1 MQVIAHNLISQ
12 YSDRQLNI
20 TKKGKEKNTEKLAS
34 GYRINRSADDAAGLS
49 ISEKLRWQ
57 IRGLNRG
64 TKNIGD
70 GISLVQ
76 TADGAMSEMH
86 GVLQR
91 VRELSIQAY
100 NDSNT
105 QEDRDAIQD
114 EIGESLKELQRI
126 AETTTFNTKELLM
139 GDTVTTMQITGD
151 EEIGIQVRQTMTRSV
166 PEWLYNNMDKELTV
180 HPGYTQGGQAKGP
193 NDHMIVTKPG
203 GIPDKYYGAKDP
215 NLESQGYV
223 HGKEWTDTI
232 ADNPSAKISFSGLI
246 NSANTA
252 LDLYNSLFDLIG
264 SKISFSCGT
273 CSSYMNSIAF
283 AGSEPSMTTEEFAK
297 VENAETDIIGRVNL
311 TNLGYFEEIRD
322 VMTKYGEDYAKGAQG
337 SPAEQAEV
345 KALAEKIAGSLR
357 DNVVKELERT
367 TEGKHFD
374 RVMKVNG
381 DPYSLYVYDLRDT
394 DVLQKG
400 FGEPDGT
407 VADTSIRTTAK
418 VTYVLDSTMVKKG
431 ETANV
436 VSPTMI
442 ECGALSPNSIPI
454 RLPNVTLRALGITS
468 YHINKYNE
476 VEFYSES
483 YQKKLQ
489 EYYDSA
495 QTQTTTGTRQETYIK
510 TQAKPPVYIDYV
522 DYLNG
527 EPKPKKILAQAG
539 VPAEYGVRTVTCTYR
554 TTTYTKPFPVPQ
566 KGDVIKKSVYDPD
579 SVDLIDDAIAKVSD
593 ARSNMGAIQ
602 NRLEHAYR
610 LNETV
615 AENSQASESRIRDTD
630 MAEEMVDYTKHSILE
645 QAGQAMLAQANQI
658 PQGILSLLQ

>member
-12 YSDRQLNI
+12 FSDRQLNI

-34 GYRINRSADDAAGLS
+34 GYRINRSADDAAGLQ

-100 NDSNT
+100 NDTNT

-114 EIGESLKELQRI
+114 EIGQSLKELQRI

-166 PEWLYNNMDKELTV
+166 PAWLYNNMDKELTV
-180 HPGYTQGGQAKGP
+180 HPGYTQGGQAT
-193 NDHMIVTKPG
+193 DHMLVTKPG
-203 GIPDKYYGAKDP
+203 GTPDVYYGAKDP
-215 NLESQGYV
+215 NLEAQKYHYG
-223 HGKEWTDTI
+223 GAWTDTI
-232 ADNPSAKISFSGLI
+232 ADNPSAKMSFSGLI

-264 SKISFSCGT
+264 SKISFCCGT
-273 CSSYMNSIAF
+273 CSQYMNSIQF
-283 AGSEPSMTTEEFAK
+283 TGREPAMTTESFSMA
-297 VENAETDIIGRVNL
+297 ENAVTDVSGNVNL
-311 TNLGYFEEIRD
+311 TDLGYFDEIRD
-322 VMTKYGEDYAKGAQG
+322 VMSKYGADYEKGTQG

-345 KALAEKIAGSLR
+345 KALAEKIAEGLR
-357 DNVVKELERT
+357 DKVVEELERT
-367 TEGKHFD
+367 TNGVHFD

-381 DPYSLYVYDLRDT
+381 DPYSLYVYDFRDST
-394 DVLQKG
+394 KLTNMG
-400 FGEPDGT
+400 GTEPDGT
-407 VADTSIRTTAK
+407 VADTSIRTTAD
-418 VTYVLDSTMVKKG
+418 VTYLLDSTMVKKG

-436 VSPTMI
+436 VSATMI

-454 RLPNVTLRALGITS
+454 HLPDVTLRALGITS

-489 EYYDSA
+489 EYYDSRQV
-495 QTQTTTGTRQETYIK
+495 QTLTGTRQESYIK
-510 TQAKPPVYIDYV
+510 TPAKPPVYIYYTDYI
-522 DYLNG
+522 NG
-527 EPKPKKILAQAG
+527 EAKQKKTLAQAG
-539 VPAEYGVRTVTCTYR
+539 VPAEYDVRTVSYTYQ
-554 TTTYTKPFPVPQ
+554 TTTYTKPFPAPQ

-610 LNETV
+610 LNQTV

-658 PQGILSLLQ
+658 PQGLLSLLQ